1 MDPQFQNTIDICV
14 AIDVGNSD
22 NGKPKFMNGGK
33 TGKTDNSKN
42 GKMRKS
48 GINAIPTGMAE
59 SGLKFRIILPKSE
72 WLESMHMRRF
82 AV

>member
-33 TGKTDNSKN
+33 TGKTEKCE
-42 GKMRKS
+42 KS